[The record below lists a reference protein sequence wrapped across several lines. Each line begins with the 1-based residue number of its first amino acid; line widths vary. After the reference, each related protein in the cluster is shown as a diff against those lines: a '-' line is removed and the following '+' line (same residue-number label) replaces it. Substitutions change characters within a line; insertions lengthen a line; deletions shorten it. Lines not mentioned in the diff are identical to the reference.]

1 MYWHTSDNAEQE
13 GRRQPGRLADRSFW
27 LNDAPRL
34 MLWCRLFGH
43 KPVVDG
49 HGPIGATLRAAR
61 WVTCDRCGVRPDP
74 QGNLD
79 PDEWPIGVR
88 YDGEIDKPERYV
100 LTTEEIRK
108 AMARVRAGHRLPGPW
123 PDKPTGTIGGQLLL
137 GRTFGG
143 FSVEVKVGN
152 AGSEHTLAAHLRINP
167 LGALYLHTERFGTW
181 LQRRLIPEGYESRVI
196 SLSFDDWAI
205 RTQLWARRNSWSR
218 DDPWWMHGRVNLDL
232 VEKVFGHK
240 RYSHEAAAGPVMGW
254 IKMPEGDSHQV
265 QLRLKRVRLGRPRA
279 KWAAKYHWSVE
290 WESATPI
297 VTRPCKGG
305 TVSASVQVPDLAVE
319 THSWD
324 VFACAMAAMVMS
336 EQRAAYGYQPEA
348 AEGGDTR

>member
-13 GRRQPGRLADRSFW
+13 GRQPGRLADRSFW

-34 MLWCRLFGH
+34 MLWCRLLGH

-49 HGPIGATLRAAR
+49 YGPAGATLRAAR

-79 PDEWPIGVR
+79 PDEWPVGVP
-88 YDGEIDKPERYV
+88 YDGPWIPLTRV
-100 LTTEEIRK
+100 L
-108 AMARVRAGHRLPGPW
+108 AMSGAMSLLDLKRPPIHASDLGKPGPF

-143 FSVEVKVGN
+143 FSAEVKVGN
-152 AGSEHTLAAHLRINP
+152 AGSEHTLAAHLRIHP

-181 LQRRLIPEGYESRVI
+181 LQRRLNPTGYDSRVI

-205 RTQLWARRNSWSR
+205 RTQLWARRGCWSR
-218 DDPWWMHGRVNLDL
+218 DDPWWMHGRVSLDL
-232 VEKVFGHK
+232 VEKVLGHK
-240 RYSHEAAAGPVMGW
+240 RFSYRTVDGPVMGW

-265 QLRLKRVRLGRPRA
+265 QLTLKRVRLGRSRA
-279 KWAAKYHWSVE
+279 EWAAKYHWSVE

-297 VTRPCKGG
+297 VTRPGKGG
-305 TVSASVQVPDLAVE
+305 TVSASVQVPDQAVE
-319 THSWD
+319 ARCWD
-324 VFACAMAAMVMS
+324 VLACAVAAKQLS
-336 EQRAAYGYQPEA
+336 ERRAEYGYQPEA
-348 AEGGDTR
+348 AE